1 MRSVFSTYHPIVNF
15 MFFCIVIGMNI
26 FMMHPL
32 YLGITAVGAFSYAVM
47 LNGRSVIKFSAFF
60 LLPVTVVSVAV
71 NALTNPRGATVLIYT
86 QYSQITMESVIYGTL
101 TGIMLSSV
109 LLWFSCFNK
118 VMTEDK
124 FTYLFGKTIPSISLI
139 FTMTMRFIPN
149 FKTQI
154 KRISEAQKCIGK
166 NVGNGSL
173 KERIHNGI
181 NIVSIM
187 FTWALENAVDTADSM
202 KSRGYGMGKRTSFT
216 IYRFDRRDTV
226 VSIFLMAVSVGCI
239 IGMTAGACHTEFYPD
254 INIADT
260 RGINLCFCAAYFML
274 CFFPAAA
281 EIKEVIV
288 WRYTQSKI

>member
-1 MRSVFSTYHPIVNF
+1 MRSVFSSYHPIVNF
-15 MFFCIVIGMNI
+15 MFFCVVIGMNI

-47 LNGRSVIKFSAFF
+47 FNGRSVIKFSVLF

-86 QYSQITMESVIYGTL
+86 QYSQITMESVIYGAL

-202 KSRGYGMGKRTSFT
+202 KSRGYGMSKRSSFS

-226 VSIFLMAVSVGCI
+226 AAIFLIVISAACI
-239 IGMTAGACHTEFYPD
+239 IGMIMGACHMEFYPSVTMTD
-254 INIADT
+254 P
-260 RGINLCFCAAYFML
+260 GGENLWFCAAYFLL

-288 WRYTQSKI
+288 WRYSQLKI